1 MVRPAHCCVM
11 REGRQDSGRQGRIRP
26 LIPWPPGRLSA
37 SVTKAAR
44 LPPLSQE
51 SEMQDDAP
59 TKTLNE
65 PIDIPEQASG
75 LAEILA
81 PDLSVVFCGLNPA
94 LTAHRDGHNFSSRSN
109 RFWRVL
115 HLAGFTPRLLRAE
128 EEREMLQYGLGLT
141 SAVSRP
147 TKSASE
153 LKRSDYIAAAPV
165 LEEKI
170 RKFTPANLA
179 FLGKAAY
186 AAISLRANV
195 EWGRQAEK
203 FAGAS
208 IWVVPNPSGL
218 NRAFDLAKLTEHYRE
233 VKWAIEQSGFT
244 Q

>member
-1 MVRPAHCCVM
+1 
-11 REGRQDSGRQGRIRP
+11 
-26 LIPWPPGRLSA
+26 
-37 SVTKAAR
+37 
-44 LPPLSQE
+44 
-51 SEMQDDAP
+51 MQDDVPVEGMSVQIENTAP
-59 TKTLNE
+59 PT
-65 PIDIPEQASG
+65 G

-81 PDLSVVFCGLNPA
+81 PHLSVVFCGLNPA
-94 LTAHRDGHNFSSRSN
+94 LTAHRDGHNFSNRSN

-153 LKRSDYIAAAPV
+153 LKKSDYIAAAPV

-170 RKFTPANLA
+170 RRLAPDNLA

-186 AAISLRANV
+186 AAISLRADI
-195 EWGRQAEK
+195 EWGRQPEA

-208 IWVVPNPSGL
+208 IWVLPNPSGL

-233 VKWAIEQSGFT
+233 LKLAVEDQRNLIK
-244 Q
+244 

>member
-1 MVRPAHCCVM
+1 
-11 REGRQDSGRQGRIRP
+11 
-26 LIPWPPGRLSA
+26 
-37 SVTKAAR
+37 
-44 LPPLSQE
+44 
-51 SEMQDDAP
+51 MQDDAP
-59 TKTLNE
+59 AEGLSNGIEDTAPATE
-65 PIDIPEQASG
+65 

-81 PDLSVVFCGLNPA
+81 PHLSVIFCGLNPA
-94 LTAHRDGHNFSSRSN
+94 LTAHRDGHNFSNRSN

-153 LKRSDYIAAAPV
+153 LKKSDYIAAAPV

-170 RKFTPANLA
+170 RRLAPANLA

-186 AAISLRANV
+186 AAISLRADIG
-195 EWGRQAEK
+195 WGRQAEA

-208 IWVVPNPSGL
+208 IWVLPNPSGL

-233 VKWAIEQSGFT
+233 VKLAVEGERDLLK
-244 Q
+244 